1 MMPTRAQLRLQEQQ
15 VLEARQQAQQA
26 REQLRQSIRTGAT
39 SAPGLIAG
47 FTLGLSIGRSVA
59 APPGDGNGS
68 ARLFHLLRFL
78 LPLLRLL

>member
-1 MMPTRAQLRLQEQQ
+1 MIPTRAQLRRQELQVFQ
-15 VLEARQQAQQA
+15 ARQQAQQA

-39 SAPGLIAG
+39 SPPGLIAG
-47 FTLGLSIGRSVA
+47 FALGLSIGRSVA

-68 ARLFHLLRFL
+68 ARILNLLRLL

>member
-1 MMPTRAQLRLQEQQ
+1 MMPTRAQLRRQEQQ
-15 VLEARQQAQQA
+15 VLKARQQAQQA
-26 REQLRQSIRTGAT
+26 REQLRQSIRNGAT

-59 APPGDGNGS
+59 APGDGNRP
-68 ARLFHLLRFL
+68 APTLHLLRWL